1 MTHGY
6 TQEQI
11 EDMMSHFTEW
21 ELELLERIALRR
33 KEEQLELQEYYDTM
47 SYDILTGK

>member
-1 MTHGY
+1 MRHGY